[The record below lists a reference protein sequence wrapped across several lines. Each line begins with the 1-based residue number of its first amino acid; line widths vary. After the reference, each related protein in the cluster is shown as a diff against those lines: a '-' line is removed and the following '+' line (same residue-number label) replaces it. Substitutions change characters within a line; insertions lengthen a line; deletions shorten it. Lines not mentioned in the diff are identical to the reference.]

1 MMSCYMVPRYKHV
14 QNRSLFLTPQLMT
27 SPKSSVTRLAIRA
40 PQNFTQGFAAIH
52 TAFTNEDNL

>member
-14 QNRSLFLTPQLMT
+14 QNRSLFLTPQLT
-27 SPKSSVTRLAIRA
+27 PKSSVTRLAIRA

-52 TAFTNEDNL
+52 TAYTNEDNL